1 MITEE
6 ELKKTEDEVYIILKS
21 LVPFYVEKAIEDA
34 AQDGQSSFSWVKE
47 IDKIYLI
54 GLQLDKL
61 LEIA

>member
-34 AQDGQSSFSWVKE
+34 AQDGQISFSWVKE
-47 IDKIYLI
+47 ID
-54 GLQLDKL
+54 
-61 LEIA
+61 

>member
-34 AQDGQSSFSWVKE
+34 AQNGESSFSWVEE
-47 IDKIYLI
+47 ID
-54 GLQLDKL
+54 
-61 LEIA
+61 